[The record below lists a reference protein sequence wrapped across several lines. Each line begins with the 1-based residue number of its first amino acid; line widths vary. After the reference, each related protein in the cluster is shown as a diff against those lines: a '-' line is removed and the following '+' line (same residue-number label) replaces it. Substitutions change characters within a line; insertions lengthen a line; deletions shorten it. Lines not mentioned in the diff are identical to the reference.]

1 MASDLS
7 HAAGLNDG
15 GPRVERASRAYQ
27 ACVHHHRHRGD
38 PFRSSWS
45 VVELRGAGDCSV
57 APGGS
62 TREMISTTSGDRQTD
77 SAGPQPLPPMKKAQ
91 REIFTTGRERGGLE
105 KMKKMKKTSDSPS
118 G

>member
-1 MASDLS
+1 MCQWYSFVASDLS

-77 SAGPQPLPPMKKAQ
+77 SAG
-91 REIFTTGRERGGLE
+91 EIFTTGRERGGLAAW
-105 KMKKMKKTSDSPS
+105 KR
-118 G
+118 